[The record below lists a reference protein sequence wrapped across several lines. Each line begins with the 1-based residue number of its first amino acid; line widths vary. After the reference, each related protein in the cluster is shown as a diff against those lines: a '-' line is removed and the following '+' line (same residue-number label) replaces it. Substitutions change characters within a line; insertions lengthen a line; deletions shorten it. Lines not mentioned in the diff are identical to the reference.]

1 MIRPRKQPDICQGT
15 CSLTFRQYST
25 EDTDFS
31 SVISIHAPAEGATKR
46 GFAEWQ
52 NNVYFNPRSRG
63 GSDGRLRHSSRKLKN
78 FNPRSRGGSD
88 RCVMCGE
95 IIPEDFNPHSR
106 GGSDDADKHA
116 AVVERISIHA
126 PAEGATR
133 TRQAFR
139 WSSGYF
145 NPRSRGGSDKIPIHL
160 KMESTRYFNPR
171 SRGGSDQFFHMGFYR
186 IIISIHAPAEGAT
199 PAG

>member
-63 GSDGRLRHSSRKLKN
+63 GSDAVYNFTARCLIN

-88 RCVMCGE
+88 SAR
-95 IIPEDFNPHSR
+95 SR
-106 GGSDDADKHA
+106 EGATTM
-116 AVVERISIHA
+116 ISIHA
-126 PAEGATR
+126 PAKGATLCR
-133 TRQAFR
+133 VFPPGQE
-139 WSSGYF
+139 
-145 NPRSRGGSDKIPIHL
+145 D
-160 KMESTRYFNPR
+160 
-171 SRGGSDQFFHMGFYR
+171 
-186 IIISIHAPAEGAT
+186 ISIHAPAKGAT
-199 PAG
+199 GIRSAWLFYNAISIRAPAKGATVPTA